1 VSRRVAGKV
10 VPVTD
15 DISVGKAPTPA
26 PAAAASLQ
34 ELLTFER
41 LLAELSSRFANVS
54 GDRLETEI
62 ESALRQL
69 LQFLDFDRSNFGEFT
84 ADGWVTVLCSV
95 AIDRVERYPPGPAP
109 AFLSWYL
116 GQLRAGKILR
126 IRSLD
131 ALPPEAIGEIEYY
144 RRSGIHSSLGIP
156 LRVSGRIVGLIN
168 FSAFRFTRDWPDD
181 LIARLKII
189 GEVMAQA
196 LVRKRSEAAL
206 QAAQSTLARI
216 TRLTTINEVAASS
229 AHEVNQPLAAIVA
242 NGKAALRWLRK
253 TPPEA
258 AEAAENVNQII
269 GDAHRASR
277 VVATIRGMFNKEE
290 HAKGFLDVKE
300 VVEEVV
306 ELLRGELNSRRVSV
320 RTDLSQDLPQISANR
335 VQLQQVVLNLV
346 MNAAEAMST
355 LSDGSRVL
363 SISSKLRQS
372 EEVIIASED
381 CGPGIDPKNM
391 DRIFEPFFTTKS
403 QGMGMGLA
411 ICRSIV
417 DAHGGQL
424 SASPG
429 IAQGAVFQIA
439 LPAHVSPSS

>member
-144 RRSGIHSSLGIP
+144 RRSDIHSSLGIP

-216 TRLTTINEVAASS
+216 TRLTTINEVAASI

-300 VVEEVV
+300 VIEEVV

-372 EEVIIASED
+372 EEVIIAFED

>member
-1 VSRRVAGKV
+1 VAGKV

-216 TRLTTINEVAASS
+216 TRLTTINEVAASI

-300 VVEEVV
+300 VIEEVV

-372 EEVIIASED
+372 EEVIIAFED